1 MRLNLAAQ
9 VLSEAVCNML
19 NSFGP
24 EETAGTGKFCIM
36 VDKLLDCLNVQNTIE
51 HIAKRRLFLKT
62 ILLY

>member
-9 VLSEAVCNML
+9 VLSEAVGNVL

-24 EETAGTGKFCIM
+24 EETAGTAKFCIM

-62 ILLY
+62 TLLY